1 MLWVPMSVLAPT
13 SATSR
18 PSTAVPQPPY
28 PCYDTHGGTK
38 TAMFDF
44 AWSEIALIG
53 VVALIAI
60 GPKDMPVAI
69 KAVAEAVKK
78 ARRMAGEFQ
87 VHVDEMVREANLH
100 EVRDQIN
107 DIRRMDIKGKILG
120 AVDGDGT
127 IRKTMSETPFE
138 TQPPVTTPTTLTTPP
153 PLTETVVPA
162 AAEHVIPAPDAAL
175 PVAAPPDAVPAAPA
189 TPAASASAAPAP
201 AAPAP
206 AAPAPAAPA
215 PAAPA
220 PAAPAMTVPA
230 DAHQPSLHV

>member
-1 MLWVPMSVLAPT
+1 
-13 SATSR
+13 
-18 PSTAVPQPPY
+18 
-28 PCYDTHGGTK
+28 
-38 TAMFDF
+38 MFDF

-127 IRKTMSETPFE
+127 IRKTMAETPFE
-138 TQPPVTTPTTLTTPP
+138 TQPPVATTPVSTTPLTTPP
-153 PLTETVVPA
+153 PLGETVALA
-162 AAEHVIPAPDAAL
+162 AAEPMIPALGASL
-175 PVAAPPDAVPAAPA
+175 PGADLPGVVLPGAVPPDAVP
-189 TPAASASAAPAP
+189 SAP
-201 AAPAP
+201 AAATPP
-206 AAPAPAAPA
+206 P
-215 PAAPA
+215 
-220 PAAPAMTVPA
+220 T
-230 DAHQPSLHV
+230 DAHQPSLHA

>member
-1 MLWVPMSVLAPT
+1 
-13 SATSR
+13 
-18 PSTAVPQPPY
+18 
-28 PCYDTHGGTK
+28 
-38 TAMFDF
+38 MFDF

-107 DIRRMDIKGKILG
+107 DIRRMDIKGKILS
-120 AVDGDGT
+120 AVDNDGT

-138 TQPPVTTPTTLTTPP
+138 TRPPVTTSDTLTTPP
-153 PLTETVVPA
+153 PLTETPPLSETVVPA
-162 AAEHVIPAPDAAL
+162 AAEHVIAAPDAAL
-175 PVAAPPDAVPAAPA
+175 PGTVVPGAVLPGAVLPGAVLPGAVLPEAVPSVPA
-189 TPAASASAAPAP
+189 TPAA
-201 AAPAP
+201 
-206 AAPAPAAPA
+206 
-215 PAAPA
+215 
-220 PAAPAMTVPA
+220 PAMPPPA
-230 DAHQPSLHV
+230 DAHQPPLHA